1 MQSISPGVPQPNTP
15 KTKLKSQLRL
25 QAKIEKE
32 EAKKKIY
39 KASQAREEN
48 RLKEAYAASL
58 AVKKLLKFAEDKIFE
73 EIFSESSPELRKILE
88 DELLAII
95 LEAHNNETLRE
106 IEAVENEAMKGPKRE
121 RVNEF
126 LAAIKSLKNSKGAEF
141 EKKRL
146 LELIDGQNLHAAVGQ
161 TYIEFDKKNFI
172 VTPSTLD
179 VRRQSV
185 MDQKHFSSEE
195 SIEVR
200 EAIDEFNKFLNDQK
214 ENKTLKS
221 QILLEYHP
229 DKNKNLTLTKKL
241 IFEMRNQ
248 LDSIIGID
256 DQLLGLE
263 KLTGQNNYRVLYARD
278 GVAYVAEFQSE
289 SSCNGEEKILLFDED
304 EKYRSCDML
313 GKYYEITDLKEQLLS
328 VDTRN
333 FAKASKAK
341 IDQEGFDSFFSLE
354 ESIDEDPTKNLEKLK
369 IPHPGKVAGQV
380 AVMGSM
386 SSILEYVAAAHP
398 VPTSER
404 PPACQIPGIS
414 APDRMVPLEAFAMKG
429 IPGFAR

>member
-73 EIFSESSPELRKILE
+73 EIFSESSPELRKILEDDLVAIIAEDNNNEKTLREILKEAKAAKCEEIFSESSPKLRKILE

-221 QILLEYHP
+221 QI
-229 DKNKNLTLTKKL
+229 
-241 IFEMRNQ
+241 
-248 LDSIIGID
+248 
-256 DQLLGLE
+256 
-263 KLTGQNNYRVLYARD
+263 
-278 GVAYVAEFQSE
+278 
-289 SSCNGEEKILLFDED
+289 
-304 EKYRSCDML
+304 
-313 GKYYEITDLKEQLLS
+313 
-328 VDTRN
+328 
-333 FAKASKAK
+333 
-341 IDQEGFDSFFSLE
+341 
-354 ESIDEDPTKNLEKLK
+354 
-369 IPHPGKVAGQV
+369 
-380 AVMGSM
+380 
-386 SSILEYVAAAHP
+386 
-398 VPTSER
+398 
-404 PPACQIPGIS
+404 
-414 APDRMVPLEAFAMKG
+414 
-429 IPGFAR
+429 